1 MSSPLRGRS
10 KSPLYKANA
19 SCTRSYSQLR
29 IDVDVLCERLAASEA
44 AKERYI
50 KKYTTLNEN
59 YRALSAHSAKEE
71 QLKEHTVSR
80 WKEDHGALK
89 DCRAELQAKSRELA
103 AVRSECESL
112 RSELGLMR
120 SQLESSEKV
129 NSSTHA
135 RLRESETQRSQT
147 ERQNSELTIN
157 LESYR
162 KIRAELTDSLKD
174 KDERLLAAHQ
184 MIAEF
189 ETQLRQSDEAKR
201 QLELQVE
208 QVTASARL
216 ALQHSQIE
224 TRQRLHIGLE
234 AVQESERQKAALQES
249 SDNLVRSYQTL
260 RDEYASIEQNLSTLQ
275 RSKDVVD
282 EEIKLLQREL
292 QQVKDEARQSI
303 SKSFEDVGH
312 MEKDLRAHYAS
323 KFSNAEAEIEA
334 LRARHAKLSEAS
346 RQALE
351 DMQMIVMRNEHDIKS
366 LQQTQTALQSDRAA
380 AIEAHALTS
389 SRLKDAESQIITL
402 KTHLDASN
410 VELQSRQLSLS
421 ASEADRKALKL
432 ALDQQKDSCMQVTHV
447 FFYILCSLSYLHQQ
461 VIEENSLA
469 SSKLA
474 QMHSQAAEARA
485 LQQSREARIAHLEK
499 ESLHVGSE
507 ARRMAEKLSAEIRSL
522 EQKNAELEIQN
533 LSLRRAVEEASSK
546 IIQVSC

>member
-260 RDEYASIEQNLSTLQ
+260 RDEYASSKIYRHCSAQKMSLTKKSNSYKGNCSKLRTRPDNLFPS
-275 RSKDVVD
+275 RSKTLVTWKRIFVRTM
-282 EEIKLLQREL
+282 LANFPTPRP
-292 QQVKDEARQSI
+292 
-303 SKSFEDVGH
+303 KS
-312 MEKDLRAHYAS
+312 
-323 KFSNAEAEIEA
+323 
-334 LRARHAKLSEAS
+334 RH
-346 RQALE
+346 
-351 DMQMIVMRNEHDIKS
+351 
-366 LQQTQTALQSDRAA
+366 
-380 AIEAHALTS
+380 
-389 SRLKDAESQIITL
+389 
-402 KTHLDASN
+402 
-410 VELQSRQLSLS
+410 
-421 ASEADRKALKL
+421 
-432 ALDQQKDSCMQVTHV
+432 C
-447 FFYILCSLSYLHQQ
+447 
-461 VIEENSLA
+461 
-469 SSKLA
+469 
-474 QMHSQAAEARA
+474 ARA
-485 LQQSREARIAHLEK
+485 T
-499 ESLHVGSE
+499 
-507 ARRMAEKLSAEIRSL
+507 LSFP
-522 EQKNAELEIQN
+522 
-533 LSLRRAVEEASSK
+533 RRAGRL
-546 IIQVSC
+546 

>member
-1 MSSPLRGRS
+1 MRDLSRFVSSSVSNMSSPVRGRS
-10 KSPLYKANA
+10 KSPLYKANS

-80 WKEDHGALK
+80 WKEDHSALK
-89 DCRAELQAKSRELA
+89 DCRAELQSKSRELA
-103 AVRSECESL
+103 AVRSECDSL

-120 SQLESSEKV
+120 SQLDSSEKV

-135 RLRESETQRSQT
+135 RLRESESQRSQT

-157 LESYR
+157 LDSYR

-174 KDERLLAAHQ
+174 KDERLLAAHH

-208 QVTASARL
+208 EVTASARL

-224 TRQRLHIGLE
+224 TRQRLQFGLE
-234 AVQESERQKAALQES
+234 AVQESERQKTALQES
-249 SDNLVRSYQTL
+249 SDNLARSYQSL
-260 RDEYASIEQNLSTLQ
+260 RDDYASAEQKLSTLQ
-275 RSKDVVD
+275 RSKDAAD

-292 QQVKDEARQSI
+292 QQVRDEARLSI
-303 SKSFEDVGH
+303 SKSFEDIGQ

-323 KFSNAEAEIEA
+323 KFSNAEAEIEG

-351 DMQMIVMRNEHDIKS
+351 DMQMIVMRNEHDIKI
-366 LQQTQTALQSDRAA
+366 LHQNQAALQSDRSA
-380 AIEAHALTS
+380 AIEAHAVTS
-389 SRLKDAESQIITL
+389 SRLKDAESQIATL

-410 VELQSRQLSLS
+410 AELQSLKVSLATS
-421 ASEADRKALKL
+421 DADRKALKL
-432 ALDQQKDSCMQVTHV
+432 ALDQQKDSCMQVT
-447 FFYILCSLSYLHQQ
+447 SLSPF
-461 VIEENSLA
+461 
-469 SSKLA
+469 
-474 QMHSQAAEARA
+474 
-485 LQQSREARIAHLEK
+485 
-499 ESLHVGSE
+499 
-507 ARRMAEKLSAEIRSL
+507 
-522 EQKNAELEIQN
+522 
-533 LSLRRAVEEASSK
+533 
-546 IIQVSC
+546 VSVRFITAPTTGH